1 MHYFSMYATVA
12 RFHLHCHSCTHQS
25 RKELASSLP
34 DQPDGFLHDK
44 DGLQTLQQQIASA
57 AAQVPL
63 DDRDVYLIEA
73 ESFINAIKSGNADGI
88 ESLYE
93 DSALSYQATQW
104 ITAASSE
111 NRNDKSASNA

>member
-1 MHYFSMYATVA
+1 MHLVSLGDAT
-12 RFHLHCHSCTHQS
+12 
-25 RKELASSLP
+25 
-34 DQPDGFLHDK
+34 
-44 DGLQTLQQQIASA
+44 
-57 AAQVPL
+57 QVPL

-73 ESFINAIKSGNADGI
+73 EAFINAIKSGNSDAI

-111 NRNDKSASNA
+111 NRHPNA